1 MWVFPSLPPALFLIL
16 GAMLFT
22 IGVIGALTRRNAIV
36 VFMCIELMLNSV
48 NLTFITFSRF
58 LQSMDGVLFVFFV
71 IAVAAAEAA
80 VGLAIFVML
89 YRSKET
95 VNLDEINL
103 LKW

>member
-1 MWVFPSLPPALFLIL
+1 MTIPTVPPVLYLIL
-16 GAMLFT
+16 SGILFT

-48 NLTFITFSRF
+48 NLTFVTFSRF
-58 LQSMDGVLFVFFV
+58 LQSMDGALFAFFV

-80 VGLAIFVML
+80 VGLAIFVMI

-95 VNLDEINL
+95 INVDEINL